1 MGIDA
6 RLAIQLA
13 SGILRSRQ
21 TAANANADADAV
33 VKAVIWKLGNDSR

>member
-1 MGIDA
+1 MSGIDA
-6 RLAIQLA
+6 RSAMHLA

-33 VKAVIWKLGNDSR
+33 VKAVIWKNGNE